1 MIKKFFLTMLGT
13 IAGIWVSIIVFVLG
27 SIIAIGI
34 LVGKNADTSAIAGG
48 DSILRID
55 LSGQIVDRV
64 QPGSFMDVLMSAS
77 EGNTQG
83 LDDLVAAIMKA
94 RDDKK
99 IKGIFLDCSGSSS
112 GIATRAE
119 LLEALRYFKEDSSKW
134 IYSYADSYAQ
144 GDYLLASVSD
154 KIYLN
159 PIGEVDIHGLQSMV
173 MFYKGLMDK
182 LGVEMQVVKVGTFKS
197 AVEPFLR
204 TDMSEANREQT
215 RIYVDQIWDDIAGN
229 IAANLSL
236 TPADVN
242 LWADS
247 LASTWAPE
255 IYVDRKMVSELKYRS
270 QVEEILRKQMKLDK
284 DDKLPYVS
292 PSEYLASKIDP
303 FESKGKHIAVLY
315 AVGDIVVS
323 GEGGIVS
330 ETLVPQIEKL
340 AADDDVKGLVL
351 RVNSGGGS
359 AFASEQIWKALED
372 FKAKDKPFYV
382 SMGDYAASGGY
393 YNSCGADS
401 IFADATTLTGSIGI
415 FGMIPSAEKLLNDKL
430 GLTTDIVASNPNA
443 VVAAP
448 YRPYSPTQIAAMQKY
463 VERGYAT
470 FTGRVAEGRKMEIDS
485 VLKIAEGRVWDGQ
498 SALRIGL
505 VDKIGSLQYA
515 IDAMARRLDMKPSE
529 TVSYPALEED
539 FWATVLKESQSM
551 SVEINGIPAEDIAT
565 ALRAARAL
573 RDADP
578 IQARMEPTVLR

>member
-94 RDDKK
+94 RDDEK

-215 RIYVDQIWDDIAGN
+215 RIYVDQIWGDIAGN

-270 QVEEILRKQMKLDK
+270 EVEEILRKQMKLDK

-393 YNSCGADS
+393 YISCGADS

-539 FWATVLKESQSM
+539 FWATVLKESQNM
-551 SVEINGIPAEDIAT
+551 SVEIKGIPAEDIAT

>member
-215 RIYVDQIWDDIAGN
+215 RIYVDQIWGDIAGN

-393 YNSCGADS
+393 YISCGADS

>member
-351 RVNSGGGS
+351 RVNPGGRS

-393 YNSCGADS
+393 YISCGADS

>member
-215 RIYVDQIWDDIAGN
+215 RIYVDQIWGDIAGN

-393 YNSCGADS
+393 YISCGADS

-551 SVEINGIPAEDIAT
+551 SVEINGVPAEDIAT

>member
-182 LGVEMQVVKVGTFKS
+182 LGVEMQIVKVGTFKS

-215 RIYVDQIWDDIAGN
+215 RIYVDQIWGDIAGN

-393 YNSCGADS
+393 YISCGADS

>member
-94 RDDKK
+94 RDDEK

-270 QVEEILRKQMKLDK
+270 EVEEILRKQMKLDK

-393 YNSCGADS
+393 YISCGADS

>member
-215 RIYVDQIWDDIAGN
+215 RIYVDQIWGDIAGN

-393 YNSCGADS
+393 YISCGADS

-470 FTGRVAEGRKMEIDS
+470 FTGRVAEGRKIEIDS

>member
-215 RIYVDQIWDDIAGN
+215 RIYVDQIWGDIASN

-393 YNSCGADS
+393 YISCGADS

>member
-34 LVGKNADTSAIAGG
+34 LVGKNAETSAIAGG

-77 EGNTQG
+77 EGSTQG
-83 LDDLVAAIMKA
+83 LDDLVDAITKA

-99 IKGIFLDCSGSSS
+99 IKGIYLDCSGASS

-134 IYSYADSYAQ
+134 IYAYADSYAQ

-154 KIYLN
+154 KIFLN

-204 TDMSEANREQT
+204 TDMSDANREQT
-215 RIYVDQIWDDIAGN
+215 AIYVDQIWGDIAGN
-229 IAANLSL
+229 IASNLSL

-284 DDKLPYVS
+284 DDKLPFVS

-303 FESKGKHIAVLY
+303 FESKDKHIAVLY
-315 AVGDIVVS
+315 AVGDIVTS

-330 ETLVPQIEKL
+330 ETLVPQIEEL

-359 AFASEQIWKALED
+359 AFASEQIWTALED
-372 FKAKDKPFYV
+372 FKATGKPFYV

-393 YNSCGADS
+393 YISCGADS

-448 YRPYSPTQIAAMQKY
+448 YRPYSPAQIAAMQKY

-470 FTGRVAEGRKMEIDS
+470 FTGRVAEGRKMELDS

-505 VDKIGSLQYA
+505 VDKIGSLRTA
-515 IDAMARRLDMKPSE
+515 IEAMARRLDMKPTE

-539 FWATVLKESQSM
+539 FWATVLKQSQNM

-565 ALRAARAL
+565 ALSAARAL

>member
-215 RIYVDQIWDDIAGN
+215 RIYVDQIWGDIAGN

-270 QVEEILRKQMKLDK
+270 EVEEILRKQMKLDK

-393 YNSCGADS
+393 YISCGADS

-448 YRPYSPTQIAAMQKY
+448 YRPYSPTQIAAMQRY

-515 IDAMARRLDMKPSE
+515 IDAMARRLDMKPYE

-539 FWATVLKESQSM
+539 FWATVLKESQNM

>member
-134 IYSYADSYAQ
+134 IYSYADSYTQ

-393 YNSCGADS
+393 YISCGADS

>member
-215 RIYVDQIWDDIAGN
+215 RIYVDQIWGDIAGN

-270 QVEEILRKQMKLDK
+270 EVEEILRKQMKLDK

-393 YNSCGADS
+393 YISCGADS

-539 FWATVLKESQSM
+539 FWATVLKESQNM

>member
-393 YNSCGADS
+393 YISCGADS

>member
-372 FKAKDKPFYV
+372 FEAKDKPFYV

-393 YNSCGADS
+393 YISCGADS

>member
-215 RIYVDQIWDDIAGN
+215 RIYVDQIWGDIAGN

-393 YNSCGADS
+393 YISCGADS

-485 VLKIAEGRVWDGQ
+485 VLKIAEGRVWDVQ

>member
-215 RIYVDQIWDDIAGN
+215 RIYVDQIWGDIASN

-270 QVEEILRKQMKLDK
+270 QVEKILRKQMKLDK

-292 PSEYLASKIDP
+292 PSESLASKIDP

-393 YNSCGADS
+393 YISCGADS

>member
-393 YNSCGADS
+393 YISCGADS

-529 TVSYPALEED
+529 TVRYPALEED

>member
-215 RIYVDQIWDDIAGN
+215 RIYVDQIWGDIAGN

-284 DDKLPYVS
+284 DDKLPFIS

-393 YNSCGADS
+393 YISCGADS

>member
-1 MIKKFFLTMLGT
+1 
-13 IAGIWVSIIVFVLG
+13 
-27 SIIAIGI
+27 
-34 LVGKNADTSAIAGG
+34 
-48 DSILRID
+48 
-55 LSGQIVDRV
+55 
-64 QPGSFMDVLMSAS
+64 
-77 EGNTQG
+77 
-83 LDDLVAAIMKA
+83 MKA

-215 RIYVDQIWDDIAGN
+215 RIYVDQIWGDIASN

-292 PSEYLASKIDP
+292 PS
-303 FESKGKHIAVLY
+303 
-315 AVGDIVVS
+315 
-323 GEGGIVS
+323 
-330 ETLVPQIEKL
+330 
-340 AADDDVKGLVL
+340 
-351 RVNSGGGS
+351 
-359 AFASEQIWKALED
+359 
-372 FKAKDKPFYV
+372 
-382 SMGDYAASGGY
+382 
-393 YNSCGADS
+393 
-401 IFADATTLTGSIGI
+401 
-415 FGMIPSAEKLLNDKL
+415 
-430 GLTTDIVASNPNA
+430 
-443 VVAAP
+443 
-448 YRPYSPTQIAAMQKY
+448 
-463 VERGYAT
+463 
-470 FTGRVAEGRKMEIDS
+470 
-485 VLKIAEGRVWDGQ
+485 
-498 SALRIGL
+498 
-505 VDKIGSLQYA
+505 
-515 IDAMARRLDMKPSE
+515 
-529 TVSYPALEED
+529 
-539 FWATVLKESQSM
+539 
-551 SVEINGIPAEDIAT
+551 
-565 ALRAARAL
+565 
-573 RDADP
+573 
-578 IQARMEPTVLR
+578 

>member
-393 YNSCGADS
+393 YISCGADS

-470 FTGRVAEGRKMEIDS
+470 FTGRVAEGHKMEIDS

>member
-1 MIKKFFLTMLGT
+1 MIKKLFLTMLGT

-393 YNSCGADS
+393 YISCGADS

-470 FTGRVAEGRKMEIDS
+470 FTGRVAEGLKMEIDS

>member
-94 RDDKK
+94 RDDEK

-393 YNSCGADS
+393 YISCGADS

>member
-270 QVEEILRKQMKLDK
+270 EVEEILRKQMKLDK

-393 YNSCGADS
+393 YISCGADS

-539 FWATVLKESQSM
+539 FWATVLKESQNM
-551 SVEINGIPAEDIAT
+551 SVEIKGIPAEDIAT

>member
-215 RIYVDQIWDDIAGN
+215 RIYVDQIWGDIASN

-393 YNSCGADS
+393 YISCGADS

-463 VERGYAT
+463 VERGNAT

>member
-284 DDKLPYVS
+284 DDKLPFIS

-393 YNSCGADS
+393 YISCGADS

>member
-34 LVGKNADTSAIAGG
+34 LVGKNADTSAIASG

-215 RIYVDQIWDDIAGN
+215 RIYVDQIWGDIASN

-393 YNSCGADS
+393 YISCGADS